1 MPSNLRVCL
10 VLAHDKK
17 KLVELLVS
25 PELASIGKKI
35 ELDWPKRHWHAKYL
49 ATQTKTEVSA

>member
-1 MPSNLRVCL
+1 L

-17 KLVELLVS
+17 KLVELLVA
-25 PELASIGKKI
+25 PELANIGKKT